1 MHYNNKI
8 AQTFSKGAQTY
19 DEKGILQSR
28 VSEQL
33 IQYIMKHE
41 QNLANSNVLDI
52 GCGTGRRAAELA
64 PQCKSYT
71 QADISETMVHQA
83 MSKCPHGLPVVVDAQ
98 SPCFTASF
106 DIIISSLTLHW
117 LQDPKQGLQ
126 QLIGCLKPGGRLYL
140 TTMGANSF
148 YEWRTAHSVL
158 DEPCGTPDFIP
169 MGALK
174 SWLPTQG
181 EREVFEQWIVQE
193 IDNPLEYFQNLKRM
207 GAGHAHPSHKPL
219 PASVMRRVLRHFSQ
233 QKRMSYQVLFA
244 SYTKPLEHL
253 DE

>member
-1 MHYNNKI
+1 MHHNLKI
-8 AQTFSKGAQTY
+8 GKTFSKGAPVY
-19 DEKGILQSR
+19 DKKSTLQGR

-33 IQYIMKHE
+33 IQHIVRHE
-41 QNLANSNVLDI
+41 QSLANSSVLDI
-52 GCGTGRRAAELA
+52 GCGTGLRAAKLA

-71 QADISETMVHQA
+71 QADISEAMVHQA
-83 MSKCPHGLPVVVDAQ
+83 RSKCPQGLPVVVDAQ

-117 LQDPKQGLQ
+117 LQDPKQGLL
-126 QLIGCLKPGGRLYL
+126 QLIGCLKPGGRFYL

-174 SWLPTQG
+174 SWLPAQG
-181 EREVFEQWIVQE
+181 EREIFEQWIVQE
-193 IDNPLEYFQNLKRM
+193 IESPMQYFQNLKSM

-219 PASVMRRVLRHFSQ
+219 PTPVMRKVLSYFSQ
-233 QKRMSYQVLFA
+233 QSRMSYQILFA